1 MVQKKETNEN
11 EKSGAID
18 KLQACVPATILPY
31 LRVNLEEFGASNRS
45 LTVMFASLGVE
56 LSSAENEK
64 GLHHI
69 QNIVTT
75 V

>member
-1 MVQKKETNEN
+1 MKQFSVFTAE
-11 EKSGAID
+11 EKL
-18 KLQACVPATILPY
+18 KACVPAAIIPY
-31 LRVNLEEFGASNRS
+31 LRIGEEEFGATNRS

-56 LSSAENEK
+56 LSSAKTKE
-64 GLHHI
+64 GLDHI